1 MNGRKVA
8 EMNLTGETVNAQ
20 QALYYGLVNHVT
32 PVDEQAGLTSKIL
45 DQITRISP
53 VSNSGFKRLERSL
66 ITDQSL
72 DVSYKELF
80 RAMTSEDF
88 QKGSKAFLEKST
100 AKYY

>member
-8 EMNLTGETVNAQ
+8 EMNLTGATVNAQ

-32 PVDEQAGLTSKIL
+32 TVEEQPGLTNKIL
-45 DQITRISP
+45 DQISHISP
-53 VSNSGFKRLERSL
+53 VSNSSFKRIERTM

-72 DVSYKELF
+72 DTSYKELL

-88 QKGSKAFLEKST
+88 KKGAKAFLEKST